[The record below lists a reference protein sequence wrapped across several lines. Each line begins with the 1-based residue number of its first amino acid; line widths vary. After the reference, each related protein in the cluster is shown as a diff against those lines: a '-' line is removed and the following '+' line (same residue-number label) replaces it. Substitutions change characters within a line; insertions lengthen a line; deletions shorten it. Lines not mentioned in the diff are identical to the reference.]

1 MVKYF
6 GTHILI
12 SPPGFPGLLRWVAGS
27 SWRRG
32 VGVRDRRLKATLG
45 WVAVIRMDLGIE
57 WRTLALIFR
66 AAIGARWLKRLPRWA
81 REEWLL
87 LSTFDIASLGL
98 AAWGIGRLRV
108 WILAV
113 RRLLGFLLT

>member
-57 WRTLALIFR
+57 
-66 AAIGARWLKRLPRWA
+66 
-81 REEWLL
+81 
-87 LSTFDIASLGL
+87 
-98 AAWGIGRLRV
+98 
-108 WILAV
+108 
-113 RRLLGFLLT
+113 